1 MKKLLPRRLPAT
13 TSRPDEESAGRVRCT
28 HTPFKSWPQRTRSVT
43 SAKPEV
49 IGPIVARNVRVT
61 RLQRPLA
68 GLIALFDSAGT
79 TLFR

>member
-13 TSRPDEESAGRVRCT
+13 TSRPDEESAGRMRCT
-28 HTPFKSWPQRTRSVT
+28 HALFGSWPQRTRSVT
-43 SAKPEV
+43 FAKPEV
-49 IGPIVARNVRVT
+49 VGPIMARNVRVT